1 MLTIRV
7 LLALVSSDDP
17 GPLSTPQIPKIRGL
31 DQFEGAYFH
40 NLRWDPTVDFK
51 NKRVA
56 VVGNGSS
63 GIQLIVRPPSSF
75 WLPSS
80 PPLSSFSKV
89 DNSRELTWQPGVA
102 EIEGVKLTQFIRSG
116 GYFIPK
122 SESREQRRMRIQGWR
137 FRASLRVWT

>member
-1 MLTIRV
+1 MSSMLTIPL

-63 GIQLIVRPPSSF
+63 GIQLIVSPPSSF
-75 WLPSS
+75 RVTDPNPSRS
-80 PPLSSFSKV
+80 
-89 DNSRELTWQPGVA
+89 
-102 EIEGVKLTQFIRSG
+102 VKLTT
-116 GYFIPK
+116 
-122 SESREQRRMRIQGWR
+122 
-137 FRASLRVWT
+137 RVN